1 MGNRT
6 QVRPYYWTDA
16 ECSGAKDACPPA
28 TDTTVRADG
37 QANQDIVWFL
47 AVVRIMKTLSWW
59 LQDRLE
65 VLRLIEEGIST
76 KVISKQ
82 RPE

>member
-1 MGNRT
+1 M
-6 QVRPYYWTDA
+6 
-16 ECSGAKDACPPA
+16 
-28 TDTTVRADG
+28 RADG

-59 LQDRLE
+59 LEDRLE